1 MSNRRQKSIGPQS
14 RRATEKRFRVR
25 ALPSSPLAL
34 AIAAILYPTSNAIA
48 QSADSSDKDK
58 GEGLQEIVVTA
69 TRRELNVQD
78 VPQSITA
85 FSTADI
91 EKYAI
96 QDLADVVSALPSVNL
111 VNSMPGRNAIVMRGV
126 STGSTEYYTDSQVSV
141 YLDDQP
147 LTSISQQVDI
157 RAVDIERIE
166 SLPGPQG
173 TLFGS
178 SSQTG
183 TLRYISNKPDP
194 KGFGAQFDIE
204 GGATK
209 GGDASYDISG
219 HLNIPVTD
227 RIAVRAV
234 GFYAREGGYV
244 DNVLGNTLRQDS
256 DNAAVVEKNWNKYDI
271 WGGRI
276 AARWDIN
283 PDWDTTLSLIS
294 QKSKAVGSWDS
305 DPEIGDYKVVR
316 FFDENRKDDW
326 WQASLNVKGNLGF
339 AELSVT
345 GSYFDRN
352 IYYEWDNALYEQWRS
367 VYYAAYP
374 IYDTGYEIGKVF
386 NDQKQNRATYEVR
399 LTSLGD
405 SRFQWMTGAFFERV
419 YDWWHYGDREAGL
432 MNTPAWTAAQ
442 SYCTYYAAQGYNVTC
457 PVADTDI
464 YYSNIYDKVVKQ
476 KAIFGELTYS
486 LTDRWSITGGARW
499 FEYNRREFEI
509 NQVPKGLPVTGGY
522 DTGGRN
528 ASSGKS
534 SDTVFKVGTEFH
546 FDQDRMAYFLYSE
559 GFRLG
564 GKNSERAAATGEV
577 PAAYAPDTL
586 KNFELGV
593 KTQWLEKTLQLNAA
607 LFLMKWNDIQIN
619 EGSTPWWVRGTFN
632 AGKAQQKGVELN
644 GNWNITRSLSLEG
657 SVFLADPQF
666 KDDIQFLDGE
676 DPLPAGSP
684 MPNSPKRKYFA
695 ALEYTLPHFMSW
707 NGDTW
712 IRGSWSWHSSTWVDT
727 DAIRDD
733 DRAQLVPPWSTTTLQ
748 LGFTSENRWDVSLNV
763 RNLFNQHNIDW
774 MADTEA
780 VAPGVESYGQYFGDP
795 RFRNFTTLQRPRTIS
810 LTLSKKW

>member
-14 RRATEKRFRVR
+14 RSATEMRFRVR

-34 AIAAILYPTSNAIA
+34 AVAAVLYPAPHALA
-48 QSADSSDKDK
+48 QSPQSGTGNQK
-58 GEGLQEIVVTA
+58 GDELQEIVVTA

-85 FSTADI
+85 FSSADI
-91 EKYAI
+91 EKYAM
-96 QDLADVVSALPSVNL
+96 QDLADVVGALPSVNL
-111 VNSMPGRNAIVMRGV
+111 VSSMPGRNAIVMRGI
-126 STGSTEYYTDSQVSV
+126 STGSSEYYTDSQVSV

-157 RAVDIERIE
+157 RAIDIERIE

-183 TLRYISNKPDP
+183 TLRYITNKPDP

-209 GGDASYDISG
+209 GGEESYDVSG
-219 HLNIPVTD
+219 HLNIPITES
-227 RIAVRAV
+227 IAVRAI

-244 DNVLGNTLRQDS
+244 DNVLGRTLRQDA
-256 DNAAVVEKNWNKYDI
+256 DNADVVEKNWNDYDI

-276 AARWDIN
+276 AARWAVN
-283 PDWDTTLSLIS
+283 QDWDTTLSFIS
-294 QKSKAVGSWDS
+294 QNSSAKGSWDT
-305 DPEIGDYKVVR
+305 DPAIGDYKLVR
-316 FFDENRKDDW
+316 FWDENRDDDW

-339 AELSVT
+339 AELSLT

-352 IYYEWDNALYEQWRS
+352 IYYEWDNSAYEQWRS
-367 VYYAAYP
+367 VYYAAFP
-374 IYDTGYEIGKVF
+374 IYDTGYEIGNVF

-442 SYCTYYAAQGYNVTC
+442 YYCTYYASLGYNVTC
-457 PVADTDI
+457 PVPATDI

-476 KAIFGELTYS
+476 KAVFGELTYS

-509 NQVPKGLPVTGGY
+509 YQVPKGLPVTGGY

-534 SDTVFKVGTEFH
+534 SDMVYKFGTEFH
-546 FDQDRMAYFLYSE
+546 FDADRMAYFLYSQ

-564 GKNSERAAATGEV
+564 GKNSARAAATGEV
-577 PAAYAPDTL
+577 PAEYDPDTL
-586 KNFELGV
+586 QNFELGV

-607 LFLMKWNDIQIN
+607 LFLMKWDNVQIN
-619 EGSTPWWVRGTFN
+619 EGSSPWWVRGTFN
-632 AGKAQQKGVELN
+632 AGNAEQKGIEVS
-644 GNWNITRSLSLEG
+644 GNWLINRNLSLEG
-657 SVFLADPQF
+657 SVFVADPEF
-666 KDDIQFLDGE
+666 TERITFLDGDVLE
-676 DPLPAGSP
+676 KGSP
-684 MPNSPKRKYFA
+684 MPVSPKRKYFA
-695 ALEYTLPHFMSW
+695 AAEYTVPHFMGW
-707 NGDTW
+707 NGNTW
-712 IRGSWSWHSSTWVDT
+712 IRGSWSWHSSTWKNT
-727 DAIRDD
+727 DAIIDN
-733 DRAQLVPPWSTTTLQ
+733 DRSLLIPAWSTSTLQ
-748 LGFTSENRWDVSLNV
+748 VGFTHDNRWDLSLNV
-763 RNLFNQHNIDW
+763 RNLFDQHNIEW
-774 MADTEA
+774 MGDQD
-780 VAPGVESYGQYFGDP
+780 YGALFGDP
-795 RFRNFTTLQRPRTIS
+795 RFRNPTTRQRPRTIS
-810 LTLSKKW
+810 LTFSKKW